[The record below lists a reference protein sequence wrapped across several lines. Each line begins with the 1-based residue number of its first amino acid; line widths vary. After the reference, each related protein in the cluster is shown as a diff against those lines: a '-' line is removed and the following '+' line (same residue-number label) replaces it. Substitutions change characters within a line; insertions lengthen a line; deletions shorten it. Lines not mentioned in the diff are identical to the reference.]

1 MAFFYPRTVYHSQP
15 SFTPVFHL
23 FNSRGSQCEPRRARN
38 TRYIYR
44 QPVRP
49 WLPRFEAKET
59 SDAYVIVGD
68 LPGLSK
74 EQVSV
79 EFPESHKLVIRGTTE
94 RRAPQ
99 TSNAVQATP
108 EPASE
113 PAREAITEPTS
124 APATA
129 SIEDRDDD
137 VSSVTTEASQEA
149 KSVSS
154 YQATVEDADD
164 DDDDF
169 EMVDASPEKPKEQE
183 KKPQPKREEAP
194 RTPERESS
202 PSPQPQEQSQA
213 PVPAVPEFQPAHTEQ
228 SRVRRFARTLNFP
241 DGVELDH
248 DAVTADLKDGLL
260 RIVVPKVRRSE
271 PRRVAI
277 L

>member
-1 MAFFYPRTVYHSQP
+1 MAFFYPRTFYHSQP

-23 FNSRGSQCEPRRARN
+23 FNSRGGQCEPRRARN
-38 TRYIYR
+38 TRHVYR

-59 SDAYVIVGD
+59 GDAYVILGD

-99 TSNAVQATP
+99 TPNTVQATQ
-108 EPASE
+108 EPSE
-113 PAREAITEPTS
+113 PAREAIIESTP

-129 SIEDRDDD
+129 SIEDHDDD

-169 EMVDASPEKPKEQE
+169 EMIDTSPVKPKEQE
-183 KKPQPKREEAP
+183 KKPQPKREEVQP
-194 RTPERESS
+194 TPERESS
-202 PSPQPQEQSQA
+202 PSPQPQEQAQA
-213 PVPAVPEFQPAHTEQ
+213 PLPAVPEIQPAHTEQ

-260 RIVVPKVRRSE
+260 RIVVPKIKRSE

>member
-15 SFTPVFHL
+15 SFTPIFHL
-23 FNSRGSQCEPRRARN
+23 FNGRSSQCEPRRVRN
-38 TRYIYR
+38 TRYVYR

-59 SDAYVIVGD
+59 GDAYVVLGD
-68 LPGLSK
+68 LPGLSR

-79 EFPESHKLVIRGTTE
+79 EFPEAQKLVIRGTTE

-99 TSNAVQATP
+99 TSNPDQATS
-108 EPASE
+108 EPTSE
-113 PAREAITEPTS
+113 PAVEAITESTP

-129 SIEDRDDD
+129 TASIDDNDD

-164 DDDDF
+164 DDF

-183 KKPQPKREEAP
+183 KKPQAKREEVQP
-194 RTPERESS
+194 TPEREPS
-202 PSPQPQEQSQA
+202 PSPQPQEQAQA
-213 PVPAVPEFQPAHTEQ
+213 PVPAVPELQPAHPEQ

-241 DGVELDH
+241 DGVELDY

-260 RIVVPKVRRSE
+260 RIVVPKINRSE

>member
-23 FNSRGSQCEPRRARN
+23 FNGRGSQCEPRRTRN
-38 TRYIYR
+38 TRYVYR

-59 SDAYVIVGD
+59 GDAYVILGD

-79 EFPESHKLVIRGTTE
+79 EFPEAQKLVIRGTTE

-99 TSNAVQATP
+99 TSNADQATSEATI
-108 EPASE
+108 EPAT
-113 PAREAITEPTS
+113 EAIPESTA

-129 SIEDRDDD
+129 SIEDNDD

-164 DDDDF
+164 DDDF

-183 KKPQPKREEAP
+183 KKREEVQP
-194 RTPERESS
+194 TPTREAS
-202 PSPQPQEQSQA
+202 PSPQPQEQAQSPA
-213 PVPAVPEFQPAHTEQ
+213 PAVPEFQPAHTEQ

-241 DGVELDH
+241 DGVELDY
-248 DAVTADLKDGLL
+248 DGVTADLKDGLL
-260 RIVVPKVRRSE
+260 RIVVPKVKRPE